1 MIITLDK
8 NRTMSAGNNGD
19 RLSCGYPHLRKCRCM
34 FSRGPQLPD
43 MGVWRSAELQ

>member
-8 NRTMSAGNNGD
+8 NRTMSAGNNGE
-19 RLSCGYPHLRKCRCM
+19 RLSCGYPRCM

>member
-8 NRTMSAGNNGD
+8 NRTMSVNNTGE
-19 RLSCGYPHLRKCRCM
+19 RLFCGYPHLKKCRCM

-43 MGVWRSAELQ
+43 MGVWRSVDLQ

>member
-8 NRTMSAGNNGD
+8 NRTMSVNNTGE

-34 FSRGPQLPD
+34 FSRGPQLPA
-43 MGVWRSAELQ
+43 MSVWRSVDLQ